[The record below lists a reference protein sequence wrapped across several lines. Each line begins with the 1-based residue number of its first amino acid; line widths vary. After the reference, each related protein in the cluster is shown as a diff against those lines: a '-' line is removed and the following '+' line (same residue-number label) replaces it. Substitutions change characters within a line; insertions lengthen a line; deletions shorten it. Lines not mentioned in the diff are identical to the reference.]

1 MRKCKRSTIVGPFIH
16 VCIIVCVQVELD
28 PATQPGHSR
37 GVSAFVTASKIQKPT
52 YKASGWMFS
61 GESMVLCGSYRTMLY
76 VGTNTVT
83 AVNDCTA
90 SEQFVHQAYYILIT
104 T

>member
-37 GVSAFVTASKIQKPT
+37 GVSAFVTASKIQNPDIKPQ
-52 YKASGWMFS
+52 G
-61 GESMVLCGSYRTMLY
+61 GCLVGSQWYCVVPTEQC
-76 VGTNTVT
+76 
-83 AVNDCTA
+83 CTLG
-90 SEQFVHQAYYILIT
+90 QTQ
-104 T
+104 